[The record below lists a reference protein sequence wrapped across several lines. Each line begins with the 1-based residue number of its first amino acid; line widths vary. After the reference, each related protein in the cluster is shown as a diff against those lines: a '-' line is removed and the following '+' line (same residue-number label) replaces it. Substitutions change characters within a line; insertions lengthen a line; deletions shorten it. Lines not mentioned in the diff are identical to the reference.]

1 MGAERAVTT
10 GVSGTDPNEIPEDK
24 VILFDEGIPGLPDCR
39 RFVILDLAPDS
50 AFQVLQSVDTPDV
63 SMIITVPW
71 LFFPD
76 YAPELSDLEQA
87 SLGIAGPEDV
97 ALFCSVVLTPD
108 DKDTVFVNLMG
119 PFVVNATTRRGCQF
133 VLAGSGYPLR
143 APVKLPKMPP

>member
-1 MGAERAVTT
+1 MHGSDAE
-10 GVSGTDPNEIPEDK
+10 EIPEDK
-24 VILFDEGIPGLPDCR
+24 VILFEEGIPGLPDCR

-63 SMIITVPW
+63 SMIVTVPW

-97 ALFCSVVLTPD
+97 ALFFSVVAASV
-108 DKDTVFVNLMG
+108 DKDNV
-119 PFVVNATTRRGCQF
+119 
-133 VLAGSGYPLR
+133 S
-143 APVKLPKMPP
+143 

>member
-1 MGAERAVTT
+1 VEAA
-10 GVSGTDPNEIPEDK
+10 SPNGIDTEEIPEDK

-50 AFQVLQSVDTPDV
+50 AFQVLQSVDSPEI
-63 SMIITVPW
+63 SMIVTVPW

-87 SLGIAGPEDV
+87 SLAIGGPEDV
-97 ALFCSVVLTPD
+97 ALFCSVVLMPD
-108 DKDTVFVNLMG
+108 EKDTVYVNLMG
-119 PFVVNATTRRGCQF
+119 PFVVNPGTRRGCQF

-143 APVKLPKMPP
+143 APVKLPEAPA